1 MNNKEE
7 IARLQKIVEG
17 LVDGMCWVLNRVEE
31 NPDLMADYVLI
42 PMNNAK
48 SELEEIIEHYRYQD
62 RERE

>member
-7 IARLQKIVEG
+7 IARLQKIVDG

-48 SELEEIIEHYRYQD
+48 SELEEMIEHYRYQD